1 MSEAQKKAVKMTTEE
16 VIDKLFPKRAVRTAR
31 RFVDQS
37 NARTK
42 RSSRAVGR

>member
-1 MSEAQKKAVKMTTEE
+1 MPEAQKKAVRLTTEE

-37 NARTK
+37 NARAK
-42 RSSRAVGR
+42 RSSRGR

>member
-1 MSEAQKKAVKMTTEE
+1 MSEARKKAVKMTTEE

-37 NARTK
+37 NDRAK
-42 RSSRAVGR
+42 RSRRAADR